1 MVGWRPVRADV
12 ATFVAMTTLDRPES
26 DDELEPRAIAAE
38 RLTFFADAVIAIAVT
53 LLALD
58 LPVPSGNT
66 NGEMLRSALDHRD
79 GYLAF
84 CISFLVIAS
93 HWRGH
98 HRVFRYVTH
107 LDSRLTRLTLGW
119 LFTLVVT
126 PFATRVI
133 TGNGAFQVRFG
144 FYSVVQIAAL
154 VLFALMSRD
163 IERRHLTRPGT
174 PATIHSHTFLRTAG
188 LTCGFLLSIPLSFVT
203 SYSYVCWIVAP
214 LLATIIRRVQD
225 RRAA

>member
-1 MVGWRPVRADV
+1 
-12 ATFVAMTTLDRPES
+12 MTTLDQPES
-26 DDELEPRAIAAE
+26 AGEELEVRAIAAE
-38 RLTFFADAVIAIAVT
+38 RLTFFADAVVAIAVT

-58 LPVPSGNT
+58 LPVPAGDT
-66 NGEMLRSALDHRD
+66 NSAMLHSAFDHRD

-107 LDSRLTRLTLGW
+107 LDNRLITLTMAW

-133 TGNGAFQVRFG
+133 TGDGAFQFRFG

-154 VLFALMSRD
+154 LLFALMSRR
-163 IERRHLTRPGT
+163 IERKNMFRPDT
-174 PATIHSHTFLRTAG
+174 PPTIRANTFLRTAG
-188 LTCGFLLSIPLSFVT
+188 LTGGFLLSIPLSFVT
-203 SYSYVCWIVAP
+203 NYSYVCWIIAP
-214 LLATIIRRVQD
+214 MLTGFLRRRQD
-225 RRAA
+225 RHVG